1 MPASHCVNKLH
12 VPVQPKSLQLGED
25 VESGELLEVENLD
38 VGHPDLVHQGDVNR
52 DQRVVFVTK
61 LNNDFKRN
69 RKHKEEEK
77 VKINTFT
84 LDMISL
90 GSLQRTKKNPFRV
103 TLQYQCYFFCADVF
117 HKRYRPEVMVVDI
130 WQVLDVNAN
139 IDRCQGVVW
148 KGISGKNRCCFCMY
162 TWFITM
168 RGK

>member
-69 RKHKEEEK
+69 RNHKEEE
-77 VKINTFT
+77 
-84 LDMISL
+84 
-90 GSLQRTKKNPFRV
+90 
-103 TLQYQCYFFCADVF
+103 
-117 HKRYRPEVMVVDI
+117 
-130 WQVLDVNAN
+130 
-139 IDRCQGVVW
+139 
-148 KGISGKNRCCFCMY
+148 
-162 TWFITM
+162 
-168 RGK
+168 

>member
-1 MPASHCVNKLH
+1 MPASHCVNQLH

-69 RKHKEEEK
+69 RKHKEEKKKEM
-77 VKINTFT
+77 NTFT

-103 TLQYQCYFFCADVF
+103 TLQ
-117 HKRYRPEVMVVDI
+117 
-130 WQVLDVNAN
+130 
-139 IDRCQGVVW
+139 
-148 KGISGKNRCCFCMY
+148 
-162 TWFITM
+162 
-168 RGK
+168 

>member
-69 RKHKEEEK
+69 RKHKEEGK
-77 VKINTFT
+77 VKMNTFT

-103 TLQYQCYFFCADVF
+103 TLQ
-117 HKRYRPEVMVVDI
+117 
-130 WQVLDVNAN
+130 
-139 IDRCQGVVW
+139 
-148 KGISGKNRCCFCMY
+148 
-162 TWFITM
+162 
-168 RGK
+168 

>member
-77 VKINTFT
+77 VKMNTFT

-103 TLQYQCYFFCADVF
+103 TLQ
-117 HKRYRPEVMVVDI
+117 
-130 WQVLDVNAN
+130 L
-139 IDRCQGVVW
+139 
-148 KGISGKNRCCFCMY
+148 
-162 TWFITM
+162 
-168 RGK
+168 